1 MNPKSRFLYLV
12 LLFIQFGYTEE
23 NWNDK
28 YVSWIS
34 QSGVRMKSKL
44 QATMVISLVWY
55 KVCSQVLNFIAIC
68 GFAID
73 LLESKQS
80 FHLIILLCTFDFD
93 SDSVVTE
100 NQCLV
105 VDHFLYSCDLKCVI
119 QGWYSKEKLSASHSW
134 RLKIQSF
141 IKFSGPAH
149 VLSAAQ
155 NLRGHQQL

>member
-1 MNPKSRFLYLV
+1 
-12 LLFIQFGYTEE
+12 
-23 NWNDK
+23 
-28 YVSWIS
+28 
-34 QSGVRMKSKL
+34 
-44 QATMVISLVWY
+44 MVISLVWY

-73 LLESKQS
+73 LPESKQS

-119 QGWYSKEKLSASHSW
+119 QG
-134 RLKIQSF
+134 
-141 IKFSGPAH
+141 
-149 VLSAAQ
+149 
-155 NLRGHQQL
+155 